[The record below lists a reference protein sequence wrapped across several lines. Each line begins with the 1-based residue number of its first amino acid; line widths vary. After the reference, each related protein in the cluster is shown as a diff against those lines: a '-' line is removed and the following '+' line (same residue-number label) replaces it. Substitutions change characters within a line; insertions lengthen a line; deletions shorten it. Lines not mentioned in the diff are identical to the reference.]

1 MRFTAQVEYSA
12 VICNDAHGHWKTCA
26 TRCKEYVK
34 ETSRNAFAWQYGG
47 MAILLIDDDRELCE
61 LMSRF
66 LASEGFEVACEHDG
80 IAGLARLRQ
89 DQFELAVVDIMMPGK
104 NGMDLLREL
113 RQSSSLPVIM
123 LTARGEEM
131 DRILVLEL
139 GADDYMP
146 KPCNPRE
153 LAARIRAVLRRSE
166 LPQEQPEKQLN
177 RFGSIEW
184 HPQSRTIC
192 ENGEPIDLTATEYN
206 ILTVLMQHAGEVVS
220 KYELSQAALGK
231 RHGPFD
237 RTLDVHIGHLRKK
250 ISAADNTEA
259 RIKTVRSV
267 GWLFVPE

>member
-1 MRFTAQVEYSA
+1 MT
-12 VICNDAHGHWKTCA
+12 
-26 TRCKEYVK
+26 
-34 ETSRNAFAWQYGG
+34 
-47 MAILLIDDDRELCE
+47 ILLIDDDRELCE

-66 LASEGFEVACEHDG
+66 LNAEGFTVACAYDG
-80 IAGLARLRQ
+80 KAGLDNLKQ
-89 DQFELAVVDIMMPGK
+89 DTYALAVVDMMMPKK

-113 RQSSSLPVIM
+113 RQFSNLPVIM

-131 DRILVLEL
+131 DRIIGLEL
-139 GADDYMP
+139 GADDYLA

-166 LPQEQPEKQLN
+166 PQQADHEKQ
-177 RFGSIEW
+177 RHQFGNLEW
-184 HPQSRTIC
+184 LPQSRTITQ
-192 ENGEPIDLTATEYN
+192 NGHALELTATEYN
-206 ILTVLMQHAGEVVS
+206 ILSVLMQHAGIVVS
-220 KYELSQAALGK
+220 KYELSESALGK

-250 ISAADNTEA
+250 ISSPDSIDA